1 MSWSWKTSLIV
12 LAGLLSLTPA
22 ASARGVVFGRPYSY
36 HVYYGAGLYSG
47 FYGPWWAGQWGP
59 PVYLGPRVGE
69 VKVITRAKDASIYV
83 DGGFAGRAGKLKKF
97 PLRPGTHTL
106 ELRDFRGRKIYQERL
121 YVIPG
126 KTIKI
131 HADYRG

>member
-12 LAGLLSLTPA
+12 LAGLLSLTPT
-22 ASARGVVFGRPYSY
+22 ASARGVVFARPYYYQS
-36 HVYYGAGLYSG
+36 YYGPGLYSG
-47 FYGPWWAGQWGP
+47 FYGRCWAGQWAP

-97 PLRPGTHTL
+97 PL
-106 ELRDFRGRKIYQERL
+106 
-121 YVIPG
+121 
-126 KTIKI
+126 
-131 HADYRG
+131 